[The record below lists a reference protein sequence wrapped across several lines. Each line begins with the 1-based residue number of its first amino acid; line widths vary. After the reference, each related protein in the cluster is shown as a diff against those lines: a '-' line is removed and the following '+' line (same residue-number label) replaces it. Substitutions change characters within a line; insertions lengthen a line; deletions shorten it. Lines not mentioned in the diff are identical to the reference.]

1 MRWGS
6 LYWAPPRTPPGGPLG
21 AGVISWVPDGAA
33 EVGAADVVAA
43 DVGAADVGAA
53 NVVAAVVGA
62 AEASA
67 AMIDAAECVEN
78 AERRA

>member
-33 EVGAADVVAA
+33 EVGAADV
-43 DVGAADVGAA
+43 GAADVIA
-53 NVVAAVVGA
+53 VVVGA